1 MTPNTSG
8 PTSPQSVSA
17 QPTLLRELNWVDT
30 TALVAGC
37 VIGSGIFL
45 VPGSVAG
52 QLTSFGEVMLVW
64 LVGGVLTVFGA
75 LSLAE
80 LGAAYHGSGGLY
92 IYLREAYGRPLAFLY
107 GWGELAMIH
116 SGSVATLAAGF
127 SLYVAQLIPMGVV
140 GQKAVGIACIAV
152 LTFVNCIGV
161 RSGKLV
167 QNIFT
172 IAKLGGLAAMI
183 VLLLARGR
191 PMEALSGELLPNGLP
206 GIAPFGIALVAV
218 LWAYEAWH
226 QVSFAAGEIKD
237 PSRDLPRGLAAG
249 TIVVVFAY
257 LLANLAYYSVLSP
270 EAIRQ
275 SPAVA
280 AAALT
285 EAYGPAATTFISV
298 LILVSI
304 FGSTNGAVLCGPRV
318 YYAMAAEGLFFRAFG
333 RVHPQWRTPV
343 FAIVVQGVWASAL
356 TLMGNF
362 QQLFTYVIFTAW
374 IFYGL
379 CVAGVIVL
387 RLRHPN
393 MPRPFKVPGYPL
405 TPALFSLAALG
416 LTINTLVTDTRNAL
430 FGISFILAGIP
441 LYYFFRRKA

>member
-1 MTPNTSG
+1 MDA
-8 PTSPQSVSA
+8 SA
-17 QPTLLRELNWVDT
+17 QKPPHAAATAQPALLRELNWVDT
-30 TALVAGC
+30 TAMVVGC

-64 LVGGVLTVFGA
+64 IVGGVLTVFGA

-80 LGAAYHGSGGLY
+80 LGAAYPGSGGLY
-92 IYLREAYGRPLAFLY
+92 IYLRQAFGRPMGFLY
-107 GWGELAMIH
+107 GWGELSMIH

-127 SLYVAQLIPMGVV
+127 SLYVAQLFPMGTV
-140 GQKAVGIACIAV
+140 GQKAVGIACIAL
-152 LTFVNCIGV
+152 LTLVNCIGV
-161 RSGKLV
+161 RSGKIV

-172 IAKLGGLAAMI
+172 VAKVGGLAAMI
-183 VLLLARGR
+183 VLLLSRGK
-191 PMEALSGELLPNGLP
+191 PMETLSGELLPNGLP

-237 PSRDLPRGLAAG
+237 PPRDLPRGLAVG
-249 TIVVVFAY
+249 TLAIVAIY

-270 EAIRQ
+270 DAVRQ
-275 SPAVA
+275 SQAVA
-280 AAALT
+280 ATALT
-285 EAYGPAATTFISV
+285 VTYGPVATTFISV
-298 LILVSI
+298 LILLSI
-304 FGSTNGAVLCGPRV
+304 FGALNGAILCGPRV
-318 YYAMAAEGLFFRAFG
+318 YYAMATEGLFFKKFAE
-333 RVHPQWRTPV
+333 VHPQWRTPV
-343 FAIVVQGVWASAL
+343 FAIVVQGAWAAAL

-379 CVAGVIVL
+379 CAAAVIVL
-387 RLRHPN
+387 RLREPHLA
-393 MPRPFKVPGYPL
+393 RPFKVPGYPV
-405 TPALFSLAALG
+405 TPALFVLAAAG
-416 LTINTLVTDTRNAL
+416 LTVNTIMTDPRNAL

-441 LYYFFRRKA
+441 LYYFFRKRA